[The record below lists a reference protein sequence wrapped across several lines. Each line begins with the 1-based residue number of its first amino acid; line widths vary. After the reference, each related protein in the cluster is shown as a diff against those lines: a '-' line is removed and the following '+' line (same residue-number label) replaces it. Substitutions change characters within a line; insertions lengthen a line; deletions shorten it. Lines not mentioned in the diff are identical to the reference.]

1 MSKKSLKQGI
11 FNFPAHGQGKAH
23 FTLIE
28 LLVVIAIIAILAAI
42 LLPAL
47 NSARERGR
55 AATCVNNLKQFGTAL
70 PMYVEDNDG
79 YNCYAWAD
87 YSSWCCRVGFHMFL
101 GVYMGESKTHNGHVA
116 MANTTNAFTTTK
128 NDIFL
133 CPSVPYT
140 ENCNEGGW
148 ALTYWAN
155 STYNDDDHTCLFG
168 QQGCGAPGKYNR
180 ISNPSQILGI
190 TEGGNK
196 SDGRNGTKICVC
208 FAWDYKVE
216 ETSNDRKT
224 LFPGR
229 HNGTDNVMFMDSH
242 VSGMQWT
249 FPISGSTSFVSKKA
263 IK

>member
-1 MSKKSLKQGI
+1 MVKKS
-11 FNFPAHGQGKAH
+11 

-55 AATCVNNLKQFGTAL
+55 AATCVNNLKQFGSAL

-87 YSSWCCRVGFHMFL
+87 YNSWCCRVGFHMFL
-101 GVYMGESKTHNGHVA
+101 GAYMNPSKMHNGHVA
-116 MANTTNAFTTTK
+116 MANDTNTITATK

-140 ENCNEGGW
+140 ENAAEGGW
-148 ALTYWAN
+148 PVTYWAN
-155 STYNDDDHTCLFG
+155 STYNDNDPYANRCLFG
-168 QQGCGAPGKYNR
+168 QQGCGGPSKYNR

-190 TEGGNK
+190 AEGGNK
-196 SDGRNGTKICVC
+196 SDGRGGNSICQC
-208 FAWDYKVE
+208 FAWSYKVE
-216 ETSNDRKT
+216 ETGRMAH
-224 LFPGR
+224 FPGR
-229 HNGTDNVMFMDSH
+229 HNGMDNVMFMDSH
-242 VSGMQWT
+242 VAANKWV
-249 FPISGSTSFVSKKA
+249 FPVKGTDPIIGKKSMF
-263 IK
+263 